1 MKLLSRTVVISVK
14 EKHLIFYLF
23 KKNTVRRG
31 RESEGEGVYKSR
43 GGGGEEGDMLRVG
56 D

>member
-1 MKLLSRTVVISVK
+1 MISVK
-14 EKHLIFYLF
+14 EKHLIFYLS

-31 RESEGEGVYKSR
+31 GEGEGEGVYKSR
-43 GGGGEEGDMLRVG
+43 GGGKKRDMLRVG

>member
-31 RESEGEGVYKSR
+31 GEGEGEGVYKSR
-43 GGGGEEGDMLRVG
+43 GGGGKKRDILRVG